1 MRWYSSSPNRRC
13 AFCIGIFLL
22 LDRSFGQFQR
32 SSIGVDQPQFVG
44 PPLAVMDNLVFLV
57 VLNEGG
63 DMFDR
68 PPARNVPV
76 VSLAE
81 DAIQQARRA
90 EQSDMASM
98 QRRDRSPGGCLFM
111 WSEKR

>member
-22 LDRSFGQFQR
+22 PDRRFGQLQR
-32 SSIGVDQPQFVG
+32 SSVGVDQSQFVG
-44 PPLAVMDNLVFLV
+44 PSLAVVDNLVFLV
-57 VLNEGG
+57 MLDEGG
-63 DMFDR
+63 DMLDR

-76 VSLAE
+76 VSLSE

-90 EQSDMASM
+90 EQPYVASM
-98 QRRDRSPGGCLFM
+98 QR
-111 WSEKR
+111 